1 MPFKSSVS
9 IPWRL
14 KKSRYN
20 LIGARCGDCDI
31 VHFPPRAFCLKCRK
45 RENMVEHTLSGSG
58 VVESFTVIRTA
69 PPNFTA
75 PYVIAL
81 LRLEEGPL
89 MTAQVDCEP
98 EEIAIGKGVFVVF
111 RKLTE
116 DSDSGIIHYGFKF
129 ELVG

>member
-20 LIGARCGDCDI
+20 LVGNRCEDCDI

-45 RENMVEHTLSGSG
+45 RDNMVEHMLSGSG
-58 VVESFTVIRTA
+58 VVESFTVIRT
-69 PPNFTA
+69 PPQGFVA

-81 LRLEEGPL
+81 VRLDEGPL
-89 MTAQVDCEP
+89 ITSQIACDI
-98 EEIAIGKGVFVVF
+98 EEIAIGKKVGVVF
-111 RKLTE
+111 RKLSE
-116 DSDSGIIHYGFKF
+116 DNDSGIIHYGFKF
-129 ELVG
+129 DVVD